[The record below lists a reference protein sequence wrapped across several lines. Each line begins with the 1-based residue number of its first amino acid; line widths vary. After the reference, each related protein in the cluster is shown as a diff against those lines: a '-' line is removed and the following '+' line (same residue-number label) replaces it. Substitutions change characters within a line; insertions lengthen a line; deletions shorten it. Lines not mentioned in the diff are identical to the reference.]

1 MSKSAIADLTARVE
15 KLELKVKEL
24 SKESNED
31 KKGKKLKKEV
41 EKKKR
46 LPSGYNLYCK
56 ATREEIKKILEE
68 ELSEGEKLKSQD
80 VMKKLGEM
88 WKELSDDERN
98 VWNTKA
104 KTSNEEED

>member
-15 KLELKVKEL
+15 ALELKVKEL
-24 SKESNED
+24 SKESNVEKND
-31 KKGKKLKKEV
+31 V

-46 LPSGYNLYCK
+46 APSGYNLYSK
-56 ATREEIKKILEE
+56 ATRDEIKKILEG

-80 VMKKLGEM
+80 VMKKMGEM

-98 VWNTKA
+98 EWNKKA
-104 KTSNEEED
+104 KSSNEEED